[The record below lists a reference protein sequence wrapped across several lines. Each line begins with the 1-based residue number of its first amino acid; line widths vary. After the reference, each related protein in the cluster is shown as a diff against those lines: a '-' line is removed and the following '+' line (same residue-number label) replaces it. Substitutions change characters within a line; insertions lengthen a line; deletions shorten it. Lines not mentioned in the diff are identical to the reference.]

1 MFQETMAVMV
11 ILENLSPINASCNE
25 VVQRSWHVDA

>member
-1 MFQETMAVMV
+1 MAVLV
-11 ILENLSPINASCNE
+11 ILENLSPINASRNE